1 MATLPSSSPASTLV
15 SSNRS
20 PVNPPKIFKPLWQT
34 KRYKGA
40 YGGRGSGKS
49 HAFAELLVVKATTTK
64 GFRAACVREVQ
75 KSLKN
80 SVKLLVEDKIKS
92 LGVSHLFQVLE
103 AEIKTPGGG
112 TIMFQGMQNHT
123 ADSIKSLEGFD
134 VAWVEEAQS
143 LSQRSLDLLRPTIR
157 KPGSELW
164 FSWNPNKPTDPVD
177 VLLRGENPP
186 QDSVVIEV
194 NYDSNNYLPA
204 ELKADLED
212 DRQRDP
218 DKFMHVWG
226 GAYSL
231 NSEARV
237 FRNWKIEEF
246 DTPTDAIHRFGAD
259 WGFAIDPTVL
269 VRCHIDGRKL
279 YVDYEVSQVGCEID
293 KTPALFDKIADSRK
307 FLIRAD
313 SARPETVSY
322 MKRAGFKIIG
332 ALKGAGSIE
341 DGVEFLRSFD
351 IIVHPRCKTV
361 AEELTLYAYKVDPH
375 TADILPFLDDKNN
388 HTIDALRYALE
399 ELRRSGYKPALATPR
414 PKRDGYWPTQ
424 EDDGDWKVV

>member
-1 MATLPSSSPASTLV
+1 MSILNIATPRKFV
-15 SSNRS
+15 
-20 PVNPPKIFKPLWQT
+20 PLL
-34 KRYKGA
+34 KRARYKGA

-49 HAFAELLVVKATTTK
+49 HFFAELLVERAILQP
-64 GFRAACVREVQ
+64 GLRAACVREVQ

-80 SVKLLVEDKIKS
+80 SVKLLVEDKIRK
-92 LGVSHLFQVLE
+92 LGVQSHFEILE
-103 AEIKTPGGG
+103 AEIRTPGGG
-112 TIMFQGMQNHT
+112 IIMFQGMQNHT

-177 VLLRGENPP
+177 VLLRGDNPP
-186 QDSVVIEV
+186 VDSVVIEV
-194 NYDSNNYLPA
+194 NYDGNPFLPA
-204 ELKADLED
+204 ELKSDLED
-212 DRQRDP
+212 DRRRDP
-218 DKFMHVWG
+218 DKFMHVWR

-237 FRNWKIEEF
+237 FRNWKVAEF
-246 DTPTDAIHRFGAD
+246 DTPTDAVHRFGAD
-259 WGFAIDPTVL
+259 WGFAVDPTVL

-279 YVDYEVSQVGCEID
+279 YVDQEAWQVGCEID
-293 KTPALFDKIADSRK
+293 KTPAMFDAIPGSRK

-322 MKRAGFKIIG
+322 MKRQGFRITAAI
-332 ALKGAGSIE
+332 KGQGSVE

-351 IIVHPRCKTV
+351 IIVHPRCVKV
-361 AEELTLYAYKVDPH
+361 AEELTLYAYKVDDH
-375 TADILPFLDDKNN
+375 TGDILPVLEDKNN

-399 ELRRSGYKPALATPR
+399 ELRRTGYKPKVEANKGPR
-414 PKRDGYWPTQ
+414 DRWAKLTDKSEEEQ
-424 EDDGDWKVV
+424 SWKTI